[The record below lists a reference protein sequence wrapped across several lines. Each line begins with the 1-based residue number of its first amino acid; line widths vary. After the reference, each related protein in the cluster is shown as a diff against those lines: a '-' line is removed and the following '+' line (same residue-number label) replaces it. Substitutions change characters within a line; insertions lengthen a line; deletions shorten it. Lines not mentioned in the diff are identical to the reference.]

1 MFTIQN
7 DIIKYPIKVWLPDED
22 LLQGKN
28 LEQAIHLANLPF
40 LYRSVCLMPD
50 THAGKGMPIG
60 GVIALMDVVIPNA
73 VGVDIGCGMCFVVT
87 NIKYD
92 TVREIQTGNGGL
104 IQSIIGDIMRTIP
117 VGREKHHRPQKSM
130 VLDQA
135 LRESKLYESEQEL
148 LPLLKTGYEQIG
160 TLGGGNH
167 FIEIQQDEN
176 GYLCIMIH
184 SGSRHLGNGVCV
196 YFNEVAQKFNHREKQ
211 NRVPEEYQLAY
222 LYTDSNEGQQYL
234 KWMQFAMDY
243 ALENRQIMMEQVCEI
258 VKEKIERYS
267 GQQVQF
273 VEKLDCHHN
282 FAALEEHFGEKVW
295 VHRKGAVRAKQ
306 GERVIIPGA
315 MGSYSYIAEGTGN
328 EEAFHSCSHGAGR
341 LYSRTQAMAAFST
354 EKVILDLREQGV
366 VLGKRNKKDVAEES
380 RFAYKDIEGVMQQQR
395 DLVISIRRM
404 KTLGVVK
411 G

>member
-1 MFTIQN
+1 
-7 DIIKYPIKVWLPDED
+7 
-22 LLQGKN
+22 
-28 LEQAIHLANLPF
+28 
-40 LYRSVCLMPD
+40 
-50 THAGKGMPIG
+50 
-60 GVIALMDVVIPNA
+60 
-73 VGVDIGCGMCFVVT
+73 
-87 NIKYD
+87 
-92 TVREIQTGNGGL
+92 
-104 IQSIIGDIMRTIP
+104 
-117 VGREKHHRPQKSM
+117 
-130 VLDQA
+130 
-135 LRESKLYESEQEL
+135 
-148 LPLLKTGYEQIG
+148 
-160 TLGGGNH
+160 
-167 FIEIQQDEN
+167 
-176 GYLCIMIH
+176 
-184 SGSRHLGNGVCV
+184 
-196 YFNEVAQKFNHREKQ
+196 
-211 NRVPEEYQLAY
+211 
-222 LYTDSNEGQQYL
+222 
-234 KWMQFAMDY
+234 
-243 ALENRQIMMEQVCEI
+243 MEQVCEI